1 MFSDMNM
8 NEMSYT
14 WGTVVIYR
22 EWGPRCFE
30 IGSGKTTDKQ
40 RLEWSEKTNLGTDGE
55 KQSRWRKQ

>member
-1 MFSDMNM
+1 MFSGMKV

-22 EWGPRCFE
+22 EWGLGRFE

-40 RLEWSEKTNLGTDGE
+40 RLE
-55 KQSRWRKQ
+55 